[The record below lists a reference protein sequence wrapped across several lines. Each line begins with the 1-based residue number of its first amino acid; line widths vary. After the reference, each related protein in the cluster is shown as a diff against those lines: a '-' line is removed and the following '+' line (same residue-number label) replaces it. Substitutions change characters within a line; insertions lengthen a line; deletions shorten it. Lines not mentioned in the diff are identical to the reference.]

1 MNSKRRM
8 RNAALG
14 TACLV
19 TLGLAGSAAAASGEL
34 TVYGRSSGRGD
45 HRTFTNGERDLDR
58 SGWRDRAVSIRV
70 DGGAWEL
77 CRETDYRECTVFA
90 PGDFELR
97 DTRFEGHLRSI
108 RPLQKPGGSSEERTY
123 TRPEAR
129 TISNRLYRALLGRN
143 VDENSMRA
151 VIDEVQAGRLR
162 PQIDSILR
170 SPEFRSKAAELSAE
184 ALLDQI
190 YDGLL
195 GRPTDPGGTRTY
207 LSKIQRREYAAVL
220 LTIIESREFRN
231 RLPR

>member
-8 RNAALG
+8 RHAALG

-34 TVYGRSSGRGD
+34 TVYSRTSGRGD
-45 HRTFTNGERDLDR
+45 HRTFTSGERDLDR
-58 SGWRDRAVSIRV
+58 SGWSDRAASIRV

-90 PGDFELR
+90 PGDFDLR

-129 TISNRLYRALLGRN
+129 YISNRLA
-143 VDENSMRA
+143 A
-151 VIDEVQAGRLR
+151 TAPTRLDLAEPGVPEQGGGAQR
-162 PQIDSILR
+162 R
-170 SPEFRSKAAELSAE
+170 SPP
-184 ALLDQI
+184 
-190 YDGLL
+190 
-195 GRPTDPGGTRTY
+195 RPDLRWP
-207 LSKIQRREYAAVL
+207 
-220 LTIIESREFRN
+220 
-231 RLPR
+231 PRPAH